1 MRDVRQ
7 IINKAI
13 LGGTLFALDKVLNA
27 LAAVAPGFKE
37 ELKKKN
43 VTVQMKLRDNSHGQ
57 WLEFRNGVVTGA
69 SVTSSFSSM
78 AWSSFSFSDIQSHPS
93 FL

>member
-57 WLEFRNGVVTGA
+57 WLEFRNGVVTGKMGIYEA
-69 SVTSSFSSM
+69 DVEMIF
-78 AWSSFSFSDIQSHPS
+78 
-93 FL
+93 